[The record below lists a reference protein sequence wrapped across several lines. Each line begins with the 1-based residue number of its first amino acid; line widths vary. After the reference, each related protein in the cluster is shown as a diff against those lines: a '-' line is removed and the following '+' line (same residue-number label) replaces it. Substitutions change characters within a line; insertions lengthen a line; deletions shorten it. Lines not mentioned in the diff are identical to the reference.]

1 MSSYNTG
8 IGTIHTLLT
17 IFSSNH
23 FWVRIHLRT
32 ISRTDGLG
40 TNLNAIQGCDHYS
53 TPQNFYQLK
62 GWNRSGK
69 SLGIIWGLHGIIFDH
84 LTAVTGFSFGR
95 SLQHLDRQE
104 VGHAH
109 LPEDKKMSLT
119 GACYLREL
127 SGKCWQNWS
136 LHALS
141 IVSLSSF
148 KLVFLPCQKHS
159 RTGLSSFTQ
168 SNSFRSRIHG

>member
-23 FWVRIHLRT
+23 FWVRIHFEDNFEDRW
-32 ISRTDGLG
+32 SRHKFGRHSGLWSLQY
-40 TNLNAIQGCDHYS
+40 TSKFLSIE
-53 TPQNFYQLK
+53 

-69 SLGIIWGLHGIIFDH
+69 SLGIIWGLNGIIFDH
-84 LTAVTGFSFGR
+84 LTAVTGFPFSR
-95 SLQHLDRQE
+95 SLQHLDHQE

-109 LPEDKKMSLT
+109 LPEDKKMSFT

-136 LHALS
+136 LHVLS

>member
-23 FWVRIHLRT
+23 FWVRIHFEDNFEDRWPRHKFERHSGLWSLQYTSKFLSIERLKSFREKLGYYLRVT
-32 ISRTDGLG
+32 
-40 TNLNAIQGCDHYS
+40 
-53 TPQNFYQLK
+53 
-62 GWNRSGK
+62 WNHLRSP
-69 SLGIIWGLHGIIFDH
+69 HGSYGVF
-84 LTAVTGFSFGR
+84 FR
-95 SLQHLDRQE
+95 WSLQHLDRQE

-159 RTGLSSFTQ
+159 RASVSSFTQ